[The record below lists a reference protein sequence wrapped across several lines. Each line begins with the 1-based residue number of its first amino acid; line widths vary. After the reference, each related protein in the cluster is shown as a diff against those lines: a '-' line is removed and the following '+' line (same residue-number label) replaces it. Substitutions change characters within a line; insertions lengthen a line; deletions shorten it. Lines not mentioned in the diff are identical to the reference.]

1 MMVIGIPVA
10 KRISSAV
17 TFCVLPGL
25 MVPMLNAP
33 GLARAIVSMSCVVRS
48 GELARTRIILSNIAT
63 VEIGAKAV
71 SGSNGMVLI
80 SDFDSAIPLDITNS
94 V

>member
-1 MMVIGIPVA
+1 M
-10 KRISSAV
+10 

-25 MVPMLNAP
+25 MVPMLNLA
-33 GLARAIVSMSCVVRS
+33 GLARAIVSMSCVVFS
-48 GELARTRIILSNIAT
+48 GESAFTRIMLSNIAT

-71 SGSNGMVLI
+71 TGSNGMVLI
-80 SDFDSAIPLDITNS
+80 SALLSAIPLDITNS